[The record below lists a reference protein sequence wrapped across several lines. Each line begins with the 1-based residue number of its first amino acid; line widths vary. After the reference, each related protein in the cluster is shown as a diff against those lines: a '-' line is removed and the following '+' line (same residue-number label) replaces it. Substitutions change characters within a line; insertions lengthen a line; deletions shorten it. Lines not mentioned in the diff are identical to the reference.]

1 MILATESDAALY
13 RNELDEIVRSR
24 ICRGNISFRQLC
36 SECKGAFPTEVSAA
50 LGRLQIAA
58 RFDDTSADG
67 ALAIQSDPEP
77 CPVDFEWRFTSSS
90 AKLIADMALAAGKRI
105 LCLGTPSVFGAIS
118 LRREQAVMTWLVD
131 RNPFFA
137 ATFGKQPNVVVRDI
151 SDLGNSIPARSVDIV
166 VLDPPWYVQQNRLA
180 RCRILRRVSGRQ
192 AFDNADSGPREA
204 RG

>member
-1 MILATESDAALY
+1 MASTNIDEVAVILATESDAALY

-137 ATFGKQPNVVVRDI
+137 ATFDAGKRFQKRLP
-151 SDLGNSIPARSVDIV
+151 GPTHQARFSPKT
-166 VLDPPWYVQQNRLA
+166 LK
-180 RCRILRRVSGRQ
+180 RRVQ
-192 AFDNADSGPREA
+192 KL
-204 RG
+204 